1 MSEQIRTL
9 QDANVILAKRRRAL
23 KIRVQHGGA
32 LSLEKSK
39 VFIASKT
46 KGKRPAPI
54 KGENINSSKRAKTI
68 SRRCGVCG
76 ETGHNAR
83 TCSKD
88 IESSSESE
96 SDES

>member
-9 QDANVILAKRRRAL
+9 QDTNVALAKRRRAP
-23 KIRVQHGGA
+23 KTRVQYRGA
-32 LSLEKSK
+32 LSLKKSK
-39 VFIASKT
+39 ALIASKT

>member
-9 QDANVILAKRRRAL
+9 QDANVALAKRRKAL
-23 KIRVQHGGA
+23 KTRVQHGGA

-39 VFIASKT
+39 TFIVSKT
-46 KGKRPAPI
+46 KEKRPAPI
-54 KGENINSSKRAKTI
+54 KGENINSSKRVKTI
-68 SRRCGVCG
+68 SRRCNICS